1 MASIGRNLEIMAAVR
16 MINKRL
22 AAIPAAVENEVVG
35 TMITQAG
42 LIAAEIKRIAPVDP
56 TSDHPGELKESVRV
70 IEGKRTAKKAFSVK
84 VAVGNIKTKDGKAG
98 FNYPRG
104 VEFGTQKNPAH
115 PFFWPIWRLRR
126 KGARQTIRKSAVK
139 AVRKAW
145 GDK

>member
-1 MASIGRNLEIMAAVR
+1 MASLGRNLEIMAAVR
-16 MINKRL
+16 RINKAL
-22 AAIPAAVENEVVG
+22 GKVAAAVEDEVVG

-42 LIAAEIKRIAPVDP
+42 LIASEIKRIAPIDP
-56 TSDHPGELKESVRV
+56 DSDHPGELKDSVRV

-84 VAVGNIKTKDGKAG
+84 VAVGNLKTSDGKGG

-104 VEFGTQKNPAH
+104 VEFGTQKSPAH

-126 KGARQTIRKSAVK
+126 KGARATIRKSAVK
-139 AVRKAW
+139 AVRKVW